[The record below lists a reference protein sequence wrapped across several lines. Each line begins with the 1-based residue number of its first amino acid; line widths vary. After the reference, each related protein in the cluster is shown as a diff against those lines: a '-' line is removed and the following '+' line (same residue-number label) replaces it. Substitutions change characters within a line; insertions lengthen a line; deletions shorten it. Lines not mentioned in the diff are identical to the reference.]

1 MNRKI
6 RSIRTKIVAAILLMA
21 IIPAF
26 TLQSISIINSITSA
40 LDNAKST
47 MSELSEATGE
57 RIHYQLESY
66 INVAETAGCN
76 PYFTYNDVPASE
88 KKKVLDALAL
98 SEGFERGNIIG
109 EDGRSIFDGT
119 NFSEREYYQK
129 AMKGETYISDPLL
142 SKITGKYAI
151 IVAAPLW
158 KNGIA
163 GSTVAGCIYF
173 APPAEFLL
181 DIMKSIEISKESS
194 AYMINSN
201 GTIIADKNDG
211 VVEQQLSLIEL
222 SETDGSYAELAEYHK
237 KLVAGET
244 GSGTYKSPDGKE
256 LMINYQPV
264 DAPTSGWGFI
274 MEEPVNT
281 FFQST
286 LDTVVFMIL
295 LTVGFSIIAAI
306 VAFIIS
312 KGIVRPIQACS
323 ERIRNLSLG
332 DVKSPS
338 PKVKSKDEVGVL
350 AESTEHLVYNL
361 KIMISDIDRILS
373 AIAKGDLSTDIDLN
387 SESYVGDFAQMQDS
401 MTKINN
407 GLTGIITKIDNA
419 SSQVS
424 DSSNQVSC
432 AAQSLSQGSTEQ
444 ASSVDHL
451 AATVNHISANTEH
464 NLQECE
470 EAKAAV
476 ETTGEHL
483 QQANDQMHRMTDAM
497 GRIGTASDKIEKII
511 KTIEDIAFQTNI
523 LALNAAVEAAK
534 VGEAG
539 KGFAVVADEV
549 RNLAAKSQES
559 AKSTSALIRE
569 CSAAVKDGMDIANET
584 AETLNLVVQTS
595 GDVIQIVNKV
605 ADSSEQQAAAIKEI
619 SIGIDQISTVV
630 QTNSAT
636 AEQSAAASEELS
648 GQSQVLK
655 SLVDK
660 FVLKNY

>member
-1 MNRKI
+1 MK
-6 RSIRTKIVAAILLMA
+6 SIRTKVVAAILLMA

-26 TLQSISIINSITSA
+26 TLQTISIINSITSSLGSA
-40 LDNAKST
+40 RNSMTELCNST
-47 MSELSEATGE
+47 SE
-57 RIHYQLESY
+57 RIHYQLQSY
-66 INVAETAGCN
+66 INVAKTAGCN
-76 PYFTYNDVPASE
+76 PYFTYNDVSSSE
-88 KKKVLDALAL
+88 KKKVLDELAH

-109 EDGRSIFDGT
+109 TDGRSIFDGT
-119 NFSEREYYQK
+119 NFSERDYYKK
-129 AMKGETYISDPLL
+129 AMNGETYISDPLL
-142 SKITGKYAI
+142 SKITGKYAV

-181 DIMKSIEISKESS
+181 DIMKSIDMSDGGC
-194 AYMINSN
+194 AYMINSK
-201 GTIIADKNDG
+201 GTIIADREDG
-211 VVEQQLSLIEL
+211 IVEQQM
-222 SETDGSYAELAEYHK
+222 SYIELAETDDNYATIAEHHK
-237 KLVAGET
+237 KLVAGESNT
-244 GSGTYKSPDGKE
+244 DIYDSYEDGCNMLISYK
-256 LMINYQPV
+256 PV

-274 MEEPVNT
+274 LEEPVT
-281 FFQST
+281 HYFQST
-286 LDTVVFMIL
+286 LNTVIFMII
-295 LTVGFSIIAAI
+295 LTVAFSILAAV

-323 ERIRNLSLG
+323 QRIRNLSLG
-332 DVKSPS
+332 DVRSPS
-338 PKVKSKDEVGVL
+338 PKVKSKDEVGIL

-361 KIMISDIDRILS
+361 KIIISDIDRILS
-373 AIAKGDLSTDIDLN
+373 AIAKGDLSTCIDLN
-387 SESYVGDFAQMQDS
+387 SQSYVGDFAEMLES

-407 GLTGIITKIDNA
+407 GLTGIITKIDDA

-424 DSSNQVSC
+424 DSSEQVSC

-451 AATVNHISANTEH
+451 ANTISNISANTEH

-476 ETTGEHL
+476 ENTGEHL
-483 QQANDQMHRMTDAM
+483 QQANDQMHRMTGAM

-648 GQSQVLK
+648 SQSQVLK
-655 SLVDK
+655 SLVDR
-660 FVLKNY
+660 FVLKKY